1 MRHRIN
7 LFNPKNNNI
16 EKTIF
21 FEGSYQDAEI
31 EVSKLNS
38 KLKNEKYYKV
48 TEINC

>member
-1 MRHRIN
+1 MKIKIN
-7 LFNPKNNNI
+7 LVNPKNNKF

-21 FEGSYQDAEI
+21 FDGSYQEAEN
-31 EVSKLNS
+31 EVLKLNS